1 MRGALSL
8 RGFALH
14 TDRAPDHILT
24 QLADPATLFGASVS
38 LESLFVSAAQCATVP
53 AIAALLQAP
62 LACSLRE
69 LTLRPVAVR
78 DHADAVSLLHA
89 LSSCTALEKLVLS
102 FELSLDLLD
111 SGTVAAT
118 SPPPSRFHDPLD
130 VQAAMAARRAAAHRV
145 QDAVVAA
152 VRAMPHLRVLVTA
165 GLGSD
170 ACALSAAALC
180 RALAAAAPPLHT
192 LALHSVGSSL
202 TGDDLC
208 AVVAACAPT
217 LEVLRLA
224 QCEAAPLST
233 RAIETVV
240 ARARRLSELGLTRG
254 AEPLEAPRL
263 LRAAGVRLV
272 AMMSGGKAVLPA
284 WWWEC

>member
-14 TDRAPDHILT
+14 TDRAPDHILI
-24 QLADPATLFGASVS
+24 QLAGPATLFGASVS

-53 AIAALLQAP
+53 ALVTLLRAP

-78 DHADAVSLLHA
+78 DHADAVSFLHA

-102 FELSLDLLD
+102 FDLSLGLFDF
-111 SGTVAAT
+111 GA
-118 SPPPSRFHDPLD
+118 SPPRSRFRDPLD
-130 VQAAMAARRAAAHRV
+130 VQADMAARRAAVHRV
-145 QDAVVAA
+145 EDAVIGA
-152 VRAMPHLRVLVTA
+152 VRAMPHLRMFVTA

-170 ACALSAAALC
+170 ACALSAAAFC
-180 RALAAAAPPLHT
+180 RALATAAPPLHT
-192 LALHSVGSSL
+192 LALHSVGPSL

-208 AVVAACAPT
+208 AVAAACAST

-224 QCEAAPLST
+224 QCEARPLST
-233 RAIETVV
+233 RAVETVV

-254 AEPLEAPRL
+254 AEPLESTRL